1 MENIK
6 RQTAFK
12 LWIGN
17 IISSRYTKGSEQF
30 EADYIEFD
38 NKKISRVN
46 LIGSVIDKS
55 DGNNYVSFILDDSSG
70 SIRLKSW
77 NEEASS
83 FSNVQIGDL
92 VLVVGK
98 IKEYNNQVYIT
109 PEIIKKLDNP
119 LWLRVRKLEL
129 INLYGEPTRV
139 ESTSVE
145 NIGEDEDV
153 VGVVEEKVTNDIPA
167 STREKIISLI
177 EGLDRGEG
185 VPLSDVVIGS
195 GLAENEVTSIVEDM
209 IKDGEIFEIQK
220 NKLRVVG

>member
-1 MENIK
+1 METIK

-12 LWIGN
+12 LWISN
-17 IISSRYTKGSEQF
+17 ILVSRYTKGSEQF
-30 EADYIEFD
+30 EAGYIDFD

-46 LIGSVIDKS
+46 LIGSVIDRS

-83 FSNVQIGDL
+83 FSSVQVGDL
-92 VLVVGK
+92 VLVIGK
-98 IKEYNNQVYIT
+98 IKEYNNQVYVT

-129 INLYGEPTRV
+129 INLYGEPSRV
-139 ESTSVE
+139 DISHVE
-145 NIGEDEDV
+145 EAVSDEEV
-153 VGVVEEKVTNDIPA
+153 VGVVEEKVTNEIPINM
-167 STREKIISLI
+167 REKIISLI

-185 VPLSDVVIGS
+185 VPLSEVVIGS
-195 GLAENEVTSIVEDM
+195 GLAENEVSSVVNDL
-209 IKDGEIFEIQK
+209 IKEGEIFEIQR
-220 NKLRVVG
+220 NRLRIVG